1 MSWRSHV
8 KCPYS
13 DCGSSDAF
21 SYNTESKAGKC
32 HSCEKKY
39 PAEKGYESWA
49 LEEYPINQRGEV
61 MMLSA
66 RTEEEVFEGCR
77 GITLETMKFFNVS
90 TVLDRS
96 SKPIKHVYPYPSGGR
111 KIRVLP
117 KEGFFLEGM
126 KTDEFFGQNLWNTG
140 TGKIVTICEGE
151 LDAMSAYQMC
161 NNPKFPCPFISLP
174 SATPSR
180 KLWEKT
186 REYLNGFDKIIL
198 SVDSDEAGNAVA
210 HKIAKMF
217 PNKVYRVIHDKY
229 KDAND
234 FLQAGAAK
242 EFVNAWWG
250 ARKFTPDNVLNTT
263 NQFLN
268 LYNKAE
274 EHVYVQTG
282 IPDFDDLALGLMQGH
297 FTVFK
302 AKTGIG
308 KTEFMR
314 YLQYRILSEY
324 PDVPI
329 AIWHLEETKLRSLLG
344 LCSYELQANVTRK
357 DLIVDNG
364 YDEIVQEAIS
374 KITKDEMLFQ
384 FYLNDEDDPLLL
396 LDQIRYLS
404 QACGCKYIMFEP
416 IQDVAAS
423 KNGDESKE
431 TFLAD
436 MAIRLSKLAAE
447 LNVGL
452 ITIAHTNDDGAVKY
466 CKMIEQRASVVV
478 ELQRD
483 NMAED
488 EDDRNTTRLYI
499 TKNRPTGATGYA
511 GEMSFSPDSFTLR
524 NKWTT

>member
-186 REYLNGFDKIIL
+186 REYLSGFDKIIL

-263 NQFLN
+263 SQFLN

-297 FTVFK
+297 FTVIK
-302 AKTGIG
+302 AQTGIG
-308 KTEFMR
+308 KTEVMR
-314 YLQYRILSEY
+314 YLEY
-324 PDVPI
+324 NFLKQGVPI
-329 AIWHLEETKLRSLLG
+329 AAWHLEETKLRTLLG
-344 LCSYELQANVTRK
+344 LVSYELKDNVTRR
-357 DLIVDNG
+357 DLIDGKGVEDKVVG
-364 YDEIVQEAIS
+364 AIES
-374 KITKDEMLFQ
+374 LTKDELFYQ
-384 FYLNDEDDPLLL
+384 FYLGDGQSAEELI
-396 LDQIRYLS
+396 DQIRFFS
-404 QACGCKYIMFEP
+404 QACGCKFVFFEP
-416 IQDVAAS
+416 IQDVVAGRS
-423 KNGDESKE
+423 ESTKE
-431 TFLAD
+431 ELLAD
-436 MAIRLSKLAAE
+436 LSIRLSKLAAE
-447 LNVGL
+447 LNVG
-452 ITIAHTNDDGAVKY
+452 IVTIAHTNEDGDPKY
-466 CKMIEQRASVVV
+466 CKMIGQRASVIID
-478 ELQRD
+478 LQRD
-483 NMAED
+483 KEADDVD
-488 EDDRNTTRLYI
+488 ERNTTYI
-499 TKNRPTGATGYA
+499 SVQKNRPCSEEGRA
-511 GEMSFSPDSFTLR
+511 GRMRFNMETFTL
-524 NKWTT
+524 KEVI